1 MKPITFFFLV
11 FYTAAVV
18 FDCVLIT
25 FQPDSPF
32 RFLTK
37 GILMPLLFLT
47 LVFEIEH
54 TDKWVSVRLICGA
67 LLCAL
72 IGDIVLLLGDTKGYF
87 ALGLG
92 FFLLTH
98 ICYIIFFY
106 RKRPFRKKDS
116 MFLSLMSFGVLGLVL
131 LEIVCMWEKME
142 KQDLEIPVILY
153 SFTIGFMLLC
163 AANLTQ
169 SRRLAHNALRYFL
182 PGAFLFVISDS
193 IIGLNR
199 FYLPRPISGIYIMIT
214 YAVAQLLI
222 VWGAILFIRKKST

>member
-1 MKPITFFFLV
+1 MKPISFFFIVLY
-11 FYTAAVV
+11 FAAVV
-18 FDCVLIT
+18 FDCVLLT

-47 LVFEIEH
+47 LVFEIEN
-54 TDKWVSVRLICGA
+54 TEKWVSVRLICGA
-67 LLCAL
+67 LLAAL

-87 ALGLG
+87 AVGLG

-98 ICYIIFFY
+98 IFYIIFFY

-116 MFLSLMSFGVLGLVL
+116 TFLALMSFGVLGLVL

-142 KQDLEIPVILY
+142 KQNLEIPVVIY
-153 SFTIGFMLLC
+153 SLTIGFMLLC

-169 SRRLAHNALRYFL
+169 SRRLEHNALRYFL
-182 PGAFLFVISDS
+182 PGAFLFIISDS

-199 FYLPRPISGIYIMIT
+199 FYLPRPVSGIFIMIT
-214 YAVAQLLI
+214 YALAQFLI
-222 VWGAILFIRKKST
+222 VWGAILFVRKKST